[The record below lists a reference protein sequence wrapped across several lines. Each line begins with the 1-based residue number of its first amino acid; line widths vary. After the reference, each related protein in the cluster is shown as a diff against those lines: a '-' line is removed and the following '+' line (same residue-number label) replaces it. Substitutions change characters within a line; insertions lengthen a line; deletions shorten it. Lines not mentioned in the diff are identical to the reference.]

1 MTFDFDK
8 EETIKEL
15 ERKIEDIRGMSN
27 PSEGQ
32 VQLGRLYKVML
43 IELIDN
49 GDKYAEIHD

>member
-15 ERKIEDIRGMSN
+15 ERKIEDIRGISN

-49 GDKYAEIHD
+49 GDEYAEIHD